1 MEYMGKVLGVKVIRS
16 KWEGENKLP
25 FYLLDRCSFDLAERP
40 VISLRRM

>member
-1 MEYMGKVLGVKVIRS
+1 MEYMEKVLGVKVTRS

-25 FYLLDRCSFDLAERP
+25 YYLPDRYSFDLAERP